1 MSNVPGLT
9 TYMLSGQWEQELN
22 KENPLGMRGEI
33 AISFAELIREMWSGM
48 RAYTVP
54 RNFKV
59 SVTFPYA
66 VCHLET
72 LLCFNLL
79 DFITSSFLGCG
90 MLIFRGWMAVS
101 TYDGMHRCYC

>member
-9 TYMLSGQWEQELN
+9 EYMLSGRWEQELN
-22 KENPLGMRGEI
+22 KENPLGMKGEI

-59 SVTFPYA
+59 PCLLVIQERFEN
-66 VCHLET
+66 VLIKKNLFVRKLEG
-72 LLCFNLL
+72 
-79 DFITSSFLGCG
+79 SQ
-90 MLIFRGWMAVS
+90 
-101 TYDGMHRCYC
+101 

>member
-33 AISFAELIREMWSGM
+33 AISFAELVREMWSGM

-59 SVTFPYA
+59 SV
-66 VCHLET
+66 
-72 LLCFNLL
+72 
-79 DFITSSFLGCG
+79 
-90 MLIFRGWMAVS
+90 
-101 TYDGMHRCYC
+101 